1 MVVAVGW
8 GTYLNAAQDD
18 LKKCFWK
25 NIHFRKVV
33 FYCGVNR
40 MIIFPKHPFSQV
52 SILLFILATTFAFA
66 SVRFLLSGPL
76 YKNAELAWA

>member
-18 LKKCFWK
+18 LK

-40 MIIFPKHPFSQV
+40 MIICPKHPFGQV